1 MDTESV
7 IFRYQLQAEIHL
19 LGFDNVAA
27 NAWIPR
33 WAAKS
38 PITANLGTAMQR
50 QDIHLLL
57 LIQII
62 SITAVSL
69 KFPSV
74 TVNSI
79 LP

>member
-1 MDTESV
+1 MGLTM
-7 IFRYQLQAEIHL
+7 L
-19 LGFDNVAA
+19 LLVPGYR
-27 NAWIPR
+27 R

-50 QDIHLLL
+50 QDIHILL

-62 SITAVSL
+62 SITAVPKKL
-69 KFPSV
+69 PSV